1 MQPNLFGRRLRRWR
15 GDNRRGC
22 CPSILFHRRRFPAQG
37 LSNYFDVFYRDFWVP
52 LPGQTNAKKYLLM
65 DWKRKKKSE
74 TARREISDLGDIQ
87 QRPSRYFHAALGA
100 WLSTVVM
107 LFSSAGPLLGALMI
121 LFDFPMAS
129 HNRLRRGI
137 LIFSHHEALSF
148 HLASVS
154 RRINV
159 GAGEAA
165 DENLCHEVAEAS
177 STQHCS

>member
-1 MQPNLFGRRLRRWR
+1 MERRQSARLLPKHIVP
-15 GDNRRGC
+15 
-22 CPSILFHRRRFPAQG
+22 PS
-37 LSNYFDVFYRDFWVP
+37 P
-52 LPGQTNAKKYLLM
+52 LPRPRIEQLFRCLLSRFLGSSTRTNERKKKYLLM